1 MSLRHKLLTATVFM
15 GTALSPA
22 FAEEPSAQTVIA
34 TVNGTDITLGHM
46 IATKQSLPAQYQ
58 QIPDEVLFDGIL
70 DQLVQ
75 QTVLSQSL
83 GNEISERAALTVE
96 NESRAILAG
105 FAIDAAAQAAVT
117 EETLTAA
124 YDQQYANAE
133 PATEYNASH
142 ILVETEEEAQALV
155 VELGG
160 GSDFAEL
167 AQEHSTGPSGP
178 NGGALGWF
186 AEGMMVPP
194 FEAAVVALEVGE
206 VSDPV
211 ETQFGWHVILLNETR
226 LKDTPSLDDVRDELA
241 AGIQQAAVEGII
253 AALTENADITRAD
266 TEEMEPSV
274 LSTITLQD

>member
-226 LKDTPSLDDVRDELA
+226 LKDAPSLDDVRDELA